1 MIKKPLMLLLILAMA
16 VITTVFI
23 PRESSAIPVFA
34 RKYNTSCTTC
44 HAPVPIKL
52 NNFGQAFKNNGYRMP
67 SGDEDLTKEPDM
79 ELGAEAWKEN
89 WPNTVWPGAI
99 PSQVPLAFQI
109 YLDAR
114 VDARNEVTG
123 AKKYPKWWFN
133 VPHEVELIT
142 AGTSGKHI
150 SWWSNIEFKADKVTG
165 VDSNIVDIVQAW
177 GQLDNLLDTSL
188 FNVKFGKLEVG
199 AVPFSRVT
207 RRFIANDFYPMEF
220 DPAGRFT
227 FKTMQGGVELWG
239 AKSVKS
245 TGGGWQYAVGLVN
258 GQGKVGSG
266 TSTAIGSTAGNAGDD
281 NNSKDVY
288 GRLSYKF
295 GGLGVAR
302 AIEETAELQQTE
314 NWIDNSLRVGVY
326 NYTGDK
332 FQAASG
338 LIAAIP
344 DAKFTRTGLDLD
356 WWFGK
361 LNLFGTYWVG
371 KDEDVIVSGALQDID
386 SNSYFVS
393 AEYILFP
400 WITGILRYEGGHRED
415 SLAVRRIIPATV
427 VGIRPNITW
436 TNEYVYFL
444 KEGDADVK
452 RGDDVFRTRLR
463 YIF

>member
-1 MIKKPLMLLLILAMA
+1 MIKKPLMLLLVLVMA

-44 HAPVPIKL
+44 HSPVPIKL

-123 AKKYPKWWFN
+123 AKKFPKWWFN
-133 VPHEVELIT
+133 VPHELEIIT
-142 AGTSGKHI
+142 AGTSGKHV
-150 SWWSNIEFKADKVTG
+150 SWWGNVEFKSDNTLE
-165 VDSNIVDIVQAW
+165 IVQAW
-177 GQLDNLLDTSL
+177 GQLDNLFDTSL
-188 FNVKFGKLEVG
+188 FNVKFGKLETGV
-199 AVPFSRVT
+199 VPFSRVT

-220 DPAGRFT
+220 DPTGRFT
-227 FKTMQGGVELWG
+227 FKTMQGGAELWG

-245 TGGGWQYAVGLVN
+245 TGGGIQYALGLVN
-258 GQGKVGSG
+258 GQGKVG
-266 TSTAIGSTAGNAGDD
+266 AGNSTTIGAGSGDD

-288 GRLSYKF
+288 GRLAYKF

-302 AIEETAELQQTE
+302 AIEETAELAQTE

-326 NYTGDK
+326 GYSGKK
-332 FQAASG
+332 FQSSVVVSG
-338 LIAAIP
+338 STIGAIS
-344 DAKFTRTGLDLD
+344 DAKYTRTGVDFD
-356 WWFGK
+356 WWLGK

-371 KDEDVIVSGALQDID
+371 NDKDVIVGATLQEID

-427 VGIRPNITW
+427 IGIRPNITW
-436 TNEYVYFL
+436 TNEYVYYL
-444 KEGDADVK
+444 KESDLDVK